1 MKKLNKFGIAMF
13 LLVIS
18 ILIIKDV
25 NALGISPG
33 RKTIDFEPNL
43 EKDITLTVY
52 NSEDKDFTAAIFVR
66 GELGNYIELAETE
79 LKFSSEEGEKSF
91 NYKIKLPEKIDKP
104 GSHQAEIVVRE
115 ISETEEGKD
124 IVIGALVAV
133 VSQLEVKVP
142 YPGKYATAN
151 LDIVNTKPNEEV
163 KFFIRVSNL
172 GEEDIENARAKIIIL
187 DRNNNEV
194 AKINT
199 DSKAIK
205 SKDRKELIG
214 KWTANVSLGEY
225 KAVTVV
231 YYDDLETIIESTFII
246 GNFFTKLLDISVK
259 NFRLGQI
266 AKFNILVENLANRE
280 IKETAAQLLLFD
292 ENENKIMDTKST
304 PVNVGALSKKELIAY
319 WDTENVKEGAYPGK
333 IILGYEDKTAER
345 QIRTVVT
352 EDEIKT
358 EIIGITAFAVGV
370 PEAKVKK
377 EPVLMIIVIVL
388 ILSNIAWWIYVK
400 KFKKR

>member
-25 NALGISPG
+25 SALGISPG
-33 RKTIDFEPNL
+33 RKTIDFGPNL

-52 NSEDKDFTAAIFVR
+52 NSENKDFTATIFIR
-66 GELGNYIELAETE
+66 GELKNYIELGQTE
-79 LKFSSEEGEKSF
+79 LKFSSEEGQKSF

-115 ISETEEGKD
+115 ISETEEGED

-151 LDIVNTKPNEEV
+151 LDIVNAKPNEEV

-172 GEEDIENARAKIIIL
+172 GEEDIENTRAKIIIL
-187 DRNNNEV
+187 DKNNNEV

-199 DSKAIK
+199 NSKSVK
-205 SKDRKELIG
+205 SKERKELVGI
-214 KWTANVSLGEY
+214 WTANVSLGEY

-246 GNFFTKLLDISVK
+246 GDFFIKPLDISVK

-280 IKETAAQLLLFD
+280 IKEAAAQLSLFD

-304 PVNVGALSKKELIAY
+304 PVNIGILSKKELIAY

-333 IILGYEDKTAER
+333 IILGYEDKTIER

-358 EIIGITAFAVGV
+358 EIVGITAFAVAV
-370 PEAKVKK
+370 PETGSKSS
-377 EPVLMIIVIVL
+377 IFTIVVVIL